1 MTLNEIGLLEGTDKS
16 SSFHNYLDTYE
27 SLIFTLRDRPIKM
40 VEFGVGEGASI
51 RTWRRY
57 FKNASIWAVDI
68 VASTLRSIPESTHGV
83 CGDVNDP
90 EFWKMFSV
98 SGFDLAIDDGDH
110 HCESQIHTLNRMLT
124 RMNPGGWYI
133 IEDIHFSGKAIRT
146 LVCGI
151 LDNMNDYWVGD
162 CGDPEKSK
170 SPIGAVH
177 LHKSLI
183 AIQKRQGSR

>member
-1 MTLNEIGLLEGTDKS
+1 MTLNDIGLLEGTDKS
-16 SSFHNYLDTYE
+16 SSFHNYLNTYE
-27 SLIFTLRDRPIKM
+27 SLISTLRDSPIRI
-40 VEFGVGEGASI
+40 VEFGVGGGASI

-57 FKNASIWAVDI
+57 FKNAEIWAVDV
-68 VASTLRSIPESTHGV
+68 VASTLKSIPESTHGV

-90 EFWKMFSV
+90 EFWKLFTV

-133 IEDIHFSGKAIRT
+133 VEDIHFSGKDISK
-146 LVCGI
+146 LVCGV
-151 LDNMNDYWVGD
+151 LDDMNDDWIGD

-170 SPIGAVH
+170 SLIGAVH
-177 LHKSLI
+177 LYKSFI
-183 AIQKRQGSR
+183 AIQKRQGSK